1 MAKRDRL
8 ETLLS
13 AALLKQM
20 SDESTGVGRSEMAA
34 LRQEVA
40 DMAGDLAEAMR
51 TIPGYRQLIDG
62 IGEMSRAE
70 LAQFKERLDDFAED
84 VAEAMGRL
92 PVKGDP
98 GPMGPAGPPGRDA
111 VGLPGRDGR
120 DGMDGRDG
128 VGITS
133 ARMDGDTLVLGL
145 SDGTERRIGRV
156 RGADG
161 KDGPRGPAG
170 PRGQIGV
177 TVSASAPTSA
187 DGVDGDIWFQV

>member
-1 MAKRDRL
+1 MAADL
-8 ETLLS
+8 T
-13 AALLKQM
+13 AALGKLPEFKA
-20 SDESTGVGRSEMAA
+20 SV
-34 LRQEVA
+34 
-40 DMAGDLAEAMR
+40 
-51 TIPGYRQLIDG
+51 DG
-62 IGEMSRAE
+62 IGDMSRAE
-70 LAQFKERLDDFAED
+70 LAAFRERLDDFAED

-92 PVKGDP
+92 PLNGDT
-98 GPMGPAGPPGRDA
+98 GPMGPMGPPGRDA

-128 VGITS
+128 AGITS

-177 TVSASAPTSA
+177 TVSSSAPTSA

>member
-1 MAKRDRL
+1 MTSKFERFMA
-8 ETLLS
+8 

-20 SDESTGVGRSEMAA
+20 ADEGTGVGRAEMAA

-40 DMAGDLAEAMR
+40 EMAGDLAEAMR
-51 TIPGYRQLIDG
+51 TIPGYKQLIDG
-62 IGEMSRAE
+62 IGDMSRAE
-70 LAQFKERLDDFAED
+70 LAAFRDRLDNFAED

-92 PVKGDP
+92 PLNGDT
-98 GPMGPAGPPGRDA
+98 GPMGPMGPPGRDA

-128 VGITS
+128 AGITS

-177 TVSASAPTSA
+177 TVSNQAPSPS
-187 DGVDGDIWFQV
+187 DGQDGDIWFQI